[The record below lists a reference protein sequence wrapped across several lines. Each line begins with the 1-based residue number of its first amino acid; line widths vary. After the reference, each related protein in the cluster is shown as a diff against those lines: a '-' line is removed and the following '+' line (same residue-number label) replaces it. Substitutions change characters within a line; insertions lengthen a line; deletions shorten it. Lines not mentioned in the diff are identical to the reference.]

1 MRNHVTSC
9 IREARRDIRNWYLV
23 VRGALTLGS
32 GLQNVRCRGVTRT
45 REARRDIRNWYR
57 LRRSAGIKKAG
68 AEAPA
73 DITNVESY

>member
-32 GLQNVRCRGVTRT
+32 GTSKCKVSRG
-45 REARRDIRNWYR
+45 N
-57 LRRSAGIKKAG
+57 
-68 AEAPA
+68 
-73 DITNVESY
+73 TNT